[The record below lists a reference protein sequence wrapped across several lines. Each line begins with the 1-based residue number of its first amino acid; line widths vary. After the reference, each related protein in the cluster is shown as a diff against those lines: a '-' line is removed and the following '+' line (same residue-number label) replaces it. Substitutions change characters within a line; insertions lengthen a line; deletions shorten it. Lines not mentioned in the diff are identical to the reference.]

1 MNGGKGS
8 DFQFENGRIVRLQND
23 TENTD
28 TENVSDDTQSRRA
41 LESYRETRARKT
53 AIKRTLAV
61 CIIFFVVLL
70 LVGVFVF
77 LFFRIND
84 VKIEGSE
91 RFSQDELYSA
101 LKLSKN
107 SNLFFTSAGTLEGR
121 LREAYPSLDSIT
133 IKKQLPDKLIITVTD
148 GKAEYYLKTGGDVYL
163 LTRELK
169 ITERTKTAP
178 ENTVELLTCD
188 VKSAIIGEK
197 LMFKTTTHYNY
208 LCRLLEVV
216 REHNIAPH
224 INRIDMSEKFNVKVR
239 YDDRFIIV
247 IGDAD
252 NAGVKLKLAE
262 DIIKT
267 LSDDDKGVIDASDI
281 EKCTYRK
288 TNDVN

>member
-8 DFQFENGRIVRLQND
+8 DFLFENGRIIRQENGADVED
-23 TENTD
+23 TDVSEA
-28 TENVSDDTQSRRA
+28 TEARRA

-53 AIKRTLAV
+53 AIKRTFAV
-61 CIIFFVVLL
+61 CIIFAVVLL

-91 RFSQDELYSA
+91 KYTQEELYSA

-107 SNLFFTSAGTLEGR
+107 SNLFFTSSGTLEER
-121 LREAYPSLDSIT
+121 LREAYPSLDGVT

-148 GKAEYYLKTGGDVYL
+148 GFNEYYLQMGGDIYL
-163 LTRELK
+163 LTRDLK
-169 ITERTKTAP
+169 ITERTKTVP
-178 ENTVELLTCD
+178 VDCVELKTCD
-188 VKSAIIGEK
+188 VTSAIIGEK
-197 LMFKTTTHYNY
+197 LTFKTNTHYNY
-208 LCRLLEVV
+208 LKTLLNDV
-216 REHNIAPH
+216 REHKTADH
-224 INRIDMSEKFNVKVR
+224 IKLIDMSEKFNVKLK

-252 NAGVKLKLAE
+252 NASLKLTLAN

-267 LSDDDKGVIDASDI
+267 LQETEKGVIDASDT
-281 EKCTYRK
+281 EKCSFRRTS
-288 TNDVN
+288 DVN